1 MKNAKRLLAVLL
13 SLIMLLSLTAL
24 AETGQTIEE
33 IMSENY
39 VLEKNVTMP
48 DEIREQAAA
57 VAALFWNFDI
67 TADTLFASCTPVEG
81 ETGNS
86 SWSNIP
92 NEGDPSLIFTF
103 DETGLLK
110 RVELYNIQ
118 DDTPTD
124 PDTVP
129 ESMARFEDEET
140 IRKVCNNV
148 QYYTAAVL
156 MNTKTERWE
165 WALIIVAGSGDAL
178 LDNCVTELRFNG
190 SGTWITKA
198 TFTYLD

>member
-1 MKNAKRLLAVLL
+1 MKNAKRLLSVLL
-13 SLIMLLSLTAL
+13 SLLMLLSVTAL
-24 AETGQTIEE
+24 AETEQTIEE
-33 IMSENY
+33 KMAENY

-48 DEIREQAAA
+48 EEIREQAAA

-67 TADTLFASCTPVEG
+67 TEDTRFASSTPVAG
-81 ETGNS
+81 KTGNS
-86 SWSNIP
+86 SWSVIP

-103 DETGLLK
+103 DETGRLK
-110 RVELYNIQ
+110 VVELYNIS
-118 DDTPTD
+118 DDTPID
-124 PDTVP
+124 SEAMP
-129 ESMARFEDEET
+129 ESMVRFEDEET
-140 IRKVCNNV
+140 TRTVCTNV

-156 MNTKTERWE
+156 MNTNTESGE

-198 TFTYLD
+198 TFTYLN